1 MLRRVITD
9 AGFATFA
16 GKDKYQH
23 ARPFLLD
30 GQPICTPDRQ
40 QDLRAQGS
48 YPSGHTSIGWAW
60 ALVRAEASPTRALLA
75 RGRAFGE
82 SRLVCNVHWESD
94 VIEGRFIGAATV
106 ARLHVEPEFLAGLA
120 AAKVELAAAARLQ
133 VRGSG
138 AGRDA
143 SAVAVARA

>member
-1 MLRRVITD
+1 
-9 AGFATFA
+9 
-16 GKDKYQH
+16 
-23 ARPFLLD
+23 LLD

-106 ARLHVEPEFLAGLA
+106 ARLHDEPEFLAGLA
-120 AAKVELAAAARLQ
+120 AAR
-133 VRGSG
+133 RGSATASSTLRRWPRRLRSRRG
-138 AGRDA
+138 AGRKPRPA
-143 SAVAVARA
+143 ELEPAVGRS